1 MSYVLFGDLT
11 GDYSLGDTSQ
21 ITLQNC
27 SKEVRGGQDTWE
39 FLLKKKKKRKH
50 VVKHQRIIPNHR
62 NRHLE
67 LMILVGFYVWEDTG
81 VWAH

>member
-1 MSYVLFGDLT
+1 MSFAG
-11 GDYSLGDTSQ
+11 
-21 ITLQNC
+21 
-27 SKEVRGGQDTWE
+27 
-39 FLLKKKKKRKH
+39 KKKNVAKYEK
-50 VVKHQRIIPNHR
+50 ITANHR